1 MSKRLLILMCSILLV
16 VPLAFM
22 GCGGSDGSAGPAGP
36 PAPRDP
42 PASRDP
48 SALKASP

>member
-36 PAPRDP
+36 TGPPAPPAPREP
-42 PASRDP
+42 P
-48 SALKASP
+48 ALKASP